1 MLTSIETGEMGDFL
15 EDKLWKHTKQE
26 HLSLYMYTFD
36 TGYCVVEYVLRCVT
50 VSKKVYEATLTTALL
65 LSIFKCM
72 DAIKK

>member
-1 MLTSIETGEMGDFL
+1 
-15 EDKLWKHTKQE
+15 
-26 HLSLYMYTFD
+26 MYTFD